1 MKGGLVE
8 NLNET
13 ACPRNLTRVAHGITL
28 KSGNKG
34 VRLTRI
40 ILYTGKG
47 GVGKTSVAAATALRS
62 SQRGERTLVLS
73 TDAAHSL
80 GDSLDVTLGPEPKLV
95 APNLWA
101 QESDVYYSI
110 DKYWGTIQEWLQS
123 VFAWEGLDTVLAE
136 EMAVVPGMDELA
148 SLLWILEHQQ
158 TGKYDTIIVDCAP
171 TAETFRL
178 LSFPESGRWWLEKIF
193 PVSRRVS
200 GLARPVLRRFTDL
213 PMPSDEVFNAMENL
227 FERMKR
233 IQTLLTDRAVSS
245 VRLVVNAEKM
255 VIKEAQR
262 AYTYLGLYGYPIDLI
277 VCNRLM
283 PDDVAEGYFA
293 TFREN
298 QMKYLNLARE
308 TFEPVP
314 VRGVPFF
321 RQEVVGLDMLG
332 RVADA
337 LFADARPSKIFYDG
351 KTLSVHKFG
360 EEYVLETPLPLAD
373 RKDLSLLEAGEELVI
388 TVGRYRRNLLLPRVL
403 VGKAVSGARLE
414 DGRLR
419 ITFGGNGHVRD

>member
-1 MKGGLVE
+1 M
-8 NLNET
+8 
-13 ACPRNLTRVAHGITL
+13 
-28 KSGNKG
+28 
-34 VRLTRI
+34 TRI

-47 GVGKTSVAAATALRS
+47 GVGKTSVAAATALRC
-62 SQRGERTLVLS
+62 SQRGQRTLVLS

-80 GDSLDVTLGPEPKLV
+80 GDSLDVPLGPEPRQV
-95 APNLWA
+95 APNLWG

-110 DKYWGTIQEWLQS
+110 DKYWGTIQDWLQS
-123 VFAWEGLDTVLAE
+123 VFAWEGLDTVMAE

-213 PMPSDEVFNAMENL
+213 PMPDDQVFEAIENL

-233 IQTLLTDRAVSS
+233 IQILLTDRTVSS
-245 VRLVVNAEKM
+245 VRMVINAEKM

-262 AYTYLGLYGYPIDLI
+262 AYTYLGLYGYPIDLV

-283 PDDVAEGYFA
+283 PEDMAEGYFA

-298 QMKYLNLARE
+298 QQKYLDLARE
-308 TFEPVP
+308 TFTPVS

-321 RQEVVGLDMLG
+321 DREVVGLGMLG
-332 RVADA
+332 RVADE
-337 LFADARPSKIFYDG
+337 LFVEDNPASVFYDG
-351 KTLSVHKFG
+351 KTFSVHKSG
-360 EEYVLETPLPLAD
+360 ASYVLETPLPLAE
-373 RKDLSLLEAGEELVI
+373 RKDLDILEAGEELVI
-388 TVGRYRRNLLLPRVL
+388 SVGRYRRNLLLPRVL
-403 VGKAVSGARLE
+403 VGKPVSSAKLE

-419 ITFGGNGHVRD
+419 ITFGKNGSAGENHV

>member
-1 MKGGLVE
+1 M
-8 NLNET
+8 
-13 ACPRNLTRVAHGITL
+13 A
-28 KSGNKG
+28 
-34 VRLTRI
+34 RI

-47 GVGKTSVAAATALRS
+47 GVGKTSIAAATALRA
-62 SQRGERTLVLS
+62 SQQGQRTLVLS

-80 GDSLDVTLGPEPKLV
+80 GDSLDLPLGPEPKLV
-95 APNLWA
+95 APSLWA

-110 DKYWGTIQEWLQS
+110 DKYWGTIQQWIQS
-123 VFAWEGLDTVLAE
+123 VFTWEGLDTVMAE

-178 LSFPESGRWWLEKIF
+178 LSFPESGRWWLEHIF

-200 GLARPVLRRFTDL
+200 GIARPVLRRFTDL
-213 PMPSDEVFNAMENL
+213 PMPDDQVFDAIENL

-233 IQTLLTDRAVSS
+233 VQTLLTDRTTSS
-245 VRLVVNAEKM
+245 VRMVINAEKM

-262 AYTYLGLYGYPIDLI
+262 AYTYLGLYGYPIDLV

-283 PDDVAEGYFA
+283 PNDATDGYFA
-293 TFREN
+293 AFRES
-298 QMKYLNLARE
+298 QQKYLDLARE
-308 TFEPVP
+308 TFDPVP
-314 VRGVPFF
+314 VKGVPFF
-321 RQEVVGLDMLG
+321 NREVVGMEMLG
-332 RVADA
+332 RVADE
-337 LFADARPSKIFYDG
+337 LFDLANPAAMFYNG
-351 KTLSVHKFG
+351 KTFSVQKAG
-360 EEYVLETPLPLAD
+360 AEYILETSLPLAE

-388 TVGRYRRNLLLPRVL
+388 TVGRYRRNLLLPRLL
-403 VGKAVSGARLE
+403 VGKPVIGAKLD

-419 ITFGGNGHVRD
+419 ITFGGNGHVRN

>member
-1 MKGGLVE
+1 M
-8 NLNET
+8 
-13 ACPRNLTRVAHGITL
+13 
-28 KSGNKG
+28 
-34 VRLTRI
+34 TRI

-47 GVGKTSVAAATALRS
+47 GVGKTSVAAATALRC
-62 SQRGERTLVLS
+62 SQRGQRTLVLS

-80 GDSLDVTLGPEPKLV
+80 GDSLDVALGPEPKPV
-95 APNLWA
+95 APNLWG

-110 DKYWGTIQEWLQS
+110 DKYWGTIQDWLQS
-123 VFAWEGLDTVLAE
+123 VFAWEGLDTVMAE

-158 TGKYDTIIVDCAP
+158 TGKFDTIVVDCAP

-213 PMPSDEVFNAMENL
+213 PMPDDRVFDAMENL

-233 IQTLLTDRAVSS
+233 IQVLLTDRTVSS
-245 VRLVVNAEKM
+245 VRLVINAEKM

-262 AYTYLGLYGYPIDLI
+262 AYTYLGLYGYPIDLV

-283 PDDVAEGYFA
+283 PEDMAEGYFA
-293 TFREN
+293 TFRES
-298 QMKYLNLARE
+298 QQKYLDVARE
-308 TFEPVP
+308 TFTPVP

-321 RQEVVGLDMLG
+321 DREVVGLEMLG
-332 RVADA
+332 RVADE
-337 LFADARPSKIFYDG
+337 LFAGESPSRFYYDG
-351 KTLSVHKFG
+351 KTFSVHKAG
-360 EEYVLETPLPLAD
+360 DEYVLETPLPLAE
-373 RKDLSLLEAGEELVI
+373 RNDLSLLEAGEELVI
-388 TVGRYRRNLLLPRVL
+388 SVGRYRRNLLLPRVL
-403 VGKAVSGARLE
+403 VGKPVAGAKLE

-419 ITFGGNGHVRD
+419 ITFGGNGHV